1 MEKENKAVRG
11 SLAQKSVPKVSQSR
25 QYGKSDWRYW
35 KEKIFKNSFQVHDGF
50 YEQGVFSAKIQ
61 YKGRR
66 ERINLCLAN
75 KELAARKACEIYMFL
90 TTNGWDDT
98 LEKYKPG
105 VDGKIASP
113 TVGEFLA
120 EVDAQA
126 EIRQSSKVSYFGKF
140 RRLVAEV
147 AGIKSD
153 ATKYHSG
160 KGSENYRAKI
170 HAVKLSELS
179 PAKVNSWKRKYVK
192 AAVDEVDERS
202 RKETVNSIL
211 RNSKSL
217 FSDKVLGFVA
227 NDFMGER
234 TISTKDGI
242 KKLQGRL
249 SIPFNPFNDVAMEKV
264 GKVKYNSE
272 REGMKAEVI
281 FMAAR
286 QELAKDQPELY
297 KIFLLAITAGLR
309 RKEIDWLKWDQVDF
323 SKREISVQVSKHYQ
337 LKSSE
342 ADSIVTIDQ
351 STADLLRGYRK
362 QSDSEF
368 VVSSNRPA
376 QMPKEPS
383 DYRCS
388 SHYSKLCKWLRGKGV
403 SSRTPLHTLRKE
415 AISMIAKNQGIHVAS
430 AFARHS
436 DIRITA
442 QTYAEQRIRAE
453 VDTTEL
459 LGGKLKLVKAG

>member
-1 MEKENKAVRG
+1 MKF
-11 SLAQKSVPKVSQSR
+11 
-25 QYGKSDWRYW
+25 GKSDWRYW
-35 KEKIFKNSFQVHDGF
+35 KEKVFKNSFQVKDGL
-50 YEQGVFSAKIQ
+50 YEQGVYSAKIQ
-61 YKGRR
+61 HKGRR
-66 ERINLCLAN
+66 ERINLYQSN
-75 KELAARKACEIYMFL
+75 RELAARKACEIYMFL
-90 TTNGWDDT
+90 TANGWDET
-98 LEKYKPG
+98 LEKFKPG
-105 VDGKIASP
+105 IDGKIASP

-120 EVDAQA
+120 EVDLQA

-147 AGIKSD
+147 AGVKSD
-153 ATKYHSG
+153 SSKYHSG
-160 KGSENYRAKI
+160 SGSVNYRAKVD
-170 HAVKLSELS
+170 AVKLSELT
-179 PAKVNSWKRKYVK
+179 PTKVNAWKRKYV
-192 AAVDEVDERS
+192 ASASDEAEERA

-227 NDFMGER
+227 SDFMGEK
-234 TISTKDGI
+234 TISTKDGV

-249 SIPFNPFNDVAMEKV
+249 SIPCNPFNDVSMEKV

-272 REGMKAEVI
+272 REGMKAELI
-281 FMAAR
+281 FVAAR
-286 QELAKDQPELY
+286 EELGRDQPELY

-323 SKREISVQVSKHYQ
+323 SKREISVQISKHYQ
-337 LKSSE
+337 LKSSD
-342 ADSIVTIDQ
+342 ADSTVTIDQ
-351 STADLLRGYRK
+351 NTADLLRAYK
-362 QSDSEF
+362 KDSESEF

-376 QMPKEPS
+376 QLPKEPS

-388 SHYSKLCKWLRGKGV
+388 THYSKLCKWLRGKGV

-415 AISMIAKNQGIHVAS
+415 AISIIAKNQGIHVAS

-442 QTYAEQRIRAE
+442 QTYAEQRVRAE
-453 VDTTEL
+453 VDTAEL
-459 LGGKLKLVKAG
+459 LGGELKEARTGTN